1 MVEKGEFLVSVLKR
15 YYRILE
21 SFRDRIDRLN
31 VFPVPD
37 GDTGTNMFF
46 TVRSAIE
53 SLSNLDFESL
63 VTVDADQAK
72 AISKGAL
79 LGARGNSGVI
89 LSQVIASFA
98 TTFGSNDPTGEVKA
112 VDVANFLAAAN
123 ERARAAVLRP
133 VEGTILTVLRDV
145 ASVGLQSTSLEISA
159 FTDVIFDEAQ
169 RSLDETPKYLEA
181 LARADVVDSGGAG
194 FVLFVAAMAF
204 VIKSTKFTWGT
215 EVPFNFEA
223 KVPTSLIPREV
234 DEEQLAEDGPR
245 YEVMFILTAQSPSL
259 VDNFRELWASLG
271 DSIVIVG
278 QDDTYNCHI
287 HTDDIGASIE
297 AGIQS
302 GQVSK
307 IRVTDLHEQ
316 VREERW
322 VLESKGVGAPDLYG
336 VEVKE
341 VPKTSVVAVANG
353 DGVRRIFRSLGVHRI
368 VQGGQSMN
376 PSTDEILKAIDEAP
390 SNDVIVLPNNSN
402 VTAVAQIAAE
412 VSIKNVRVIPT
423 RGVVEGM
430 SALVSFDPMVAIDE
444 NYDAMAE
451 GAKRVVVAEI
461 TRAVRDYQ
469 DAIGRIKSGEYIGI
483 TTDGIVSVS
492 HDLTEV
498 VIDTIGKL
506 LTDDS
511 EIVTVIEGEGSSA
524 AISRE
529 ISEWMALNF
538 PDIEVE
544 FHHGQQPSYPY
555 LVGIE

>member
-1 MVEKGEFLVSVLKR
+1 MVAKGEFLVSVLKR

-53 SLSNLDFESL
+53 ALSQVDFDNLIG
-63 VTVDADQAK
+63 VDAVQAK

-89 LSQVIASFA
+89 LSQLIASFA
-98 TTFGSNDPTGEVKA
+98 STFGGEEIDAEVSSRDIA
-112 VDVANFLAAAN
+112 TFLLTAN
-123 ERARAAVLRP
+123 ERARNAVLRP

-145 ASVGLQSTSLEISA
+145 AQIADTNSFQDISSFA
-159 FTDVIFDEAQ
+159 DIIFDESQ

-194 FVLFVAAMAF
+194 FVLFVAAIAF
-204 VIKSTKFTWGT
+204 VVNSTKFTWGI

-223 KVPTSLIPREV
+223 KVPLT
-234 DEEQLAEDGPR
+234 LAPTVPSDDASSEDGPR
-245 YEVMFILTAQSPSL
+245 YEVMFILNTLSKAL
-259 VDNFRELWASLG
+259 IDNFKELWASLG

-278 QDDTYNCHI
+278 EDDTYNCHI
-287 HTDDIGASIE
+287 HTDEIGASIE

-302 GQVSK
+302 GQVSN

-341 VPKTSVVAVANG
+341 VPKTAVVAVANG
-353 DGVRRIFRSLGVHRI
+353 DGVRRILRSLGVHRI

-390 SNDVIVLPNNSN
+390 SVDVIVLPNNSN

-412 VSIKNVRVIPT
+412 VSAKNVKVIPT

-444 NYDAMAE
+444 NYKAMQE

-469 DAIGRIKSGEYIGI
+469 DTIGKIKSGEYIGI
-483 TTDGIVSVS
+483 STEGIVSVS
-492 HDLTEV
+492 SDLTEV

-506 LTDDS
+506 LADES

-529 ISEWMALNF
+529 ISEWMVMNF

-544 FHHGQQPSYPY
+544 FHHGQQPNYPY
-555 LVGIE
+555 LIGIE

>member
-1 MVEKGEFLVSVLKR
+1 MVAKGEFLVSVLKR

-37 GDTGTNMFF
+37 GDTGTNMYF

-53 SLSNLDFESL
+53 ALPQVDFDNL
-63 VTVDADQAK
+63 VGVDAVQAK

-98 TTFGSNDPTGEVKA
+98 STFGGEDIDAEVTSRDIA
-112 VDVANFLAAAN
+112 TFLITAN

-145 ASVGLQSTSLEISA
+145 AQIADANSGERITTFADI
-159 FTDVIFDEAQ
+159 IFDESQ
-169 RSLDETPKYLEA
+169 RSLDETPKHLEA

-194 FVLFVAAMAF
+194 FVLFVAAIAF
-204 VIKSTKFTWGT
+204 VVNSTKFTWGI
-215 EVPFNFEA
+215 EVPFSFEA
-223 KVPTSLIPREV
+223 KVPLTLVPSAPND
-234 DEEQLAEDGPR
+234 DESSEDGPR
-245 YEVMFILTAQSPSL
+245 YEVMFILDTLSEAL
-259 VDNFRELWASLG
+259 IDNFKELWASLG

-278 QDDTYNCHI
+278 EDNTYNCHI

-302 GQVSK
+302 GQVAN

-341 VPKTSVVAVANG
+341 VPKTAVVAVANG
-353 DGVRRIFRSLGVHRI
+353 DGVRRILRSLGVHRI

-390 SNDVIVLPNNSN
+390 SQDVIVLPNNSN

-412 VSIKNVRVIPT
+412 VSTKNVKVIPT

-444 NYDAMAE
+444 NYRAMQE

-469 DAIGRIKSGEYIGI
+469 DTIGRIRSGEYIGI
-483 TTDGIVSVS
+483 ATDGIISVS
-492 HDLTEV
+492 SDLTEV
-498 VIDTIGKL
+498 IIDTIGKL
-506 LTDDS
+506 LTDES
-511 EIVTVIEGEGSSA
+511 EIVTVIEGEGSTV

-529 ISEWMALNF
+529 ISEWMVMNF

-544 FHHGQQPSYPY
+544 FHHGQQPNYPY
-555 LVGIE
+555 LIGIE

>member
-1 MVEKGEFLVSVLKR
+1 MVAKGEFLVSVLKR
-15 YYRILE
+15 YYRFLE

-37 GDTGTNMFF
+37 GDTGTNMFY
-46 TVRSAIE
+46 TVRSAVE
-53 SLSNLDFESL
+53 ALSHVDFDSL
-63 VTVDADQAK
+63 VDVDANQAK

-98 TTFGSNDPTGEVKA
+98 TVFASDDRDSEVTSQ
-112 VDVANFLAAAN
+112 DVATFLHTAN
-123 ERARAAVLRP
+123 ERARSAVLRP

-145 ASVGLQSTSLEISA
+145 AKVAEALVDLDISLFVEK
-159 FTDVIFDEAQ
+159 IFDESQ
-169 RSLDETPKYLEA
+169 RSLDDTPKYLEA

-194 FVLFVAAMAF
+194 FVLFVASMAYA
-204 VIKSTKFTWGT
+204 ISSTNFTWGIDIA
-215 EVPFNFEA
+215 FNFES
-223 KVPTSLIPREV
+223 KVPSTHLSSEFREE
-234 DEEQLAEDGPR
+234 DLSEEGPR
-245 YEVMFILTAQSPSL
+245 YEVMFILESNSEVL
-259 VDNFRELWASLG
+259 IDNFRELWASLG
-271 DSIVIVG
+271 DSIVVVG

-287 HTDDIGASIE
+287 HTDEIGASIE

-302 GQVSK
+302 GQVSN

-322 VLESKGVGAPDLYG
+322 VLESKGQGSPDLYG

-368 VQGGQSMN
+368 IQGGQSMN

-390 SNDVIVLPNNSN
+390 SSDVIVLPNNSN

-412 VSIKNVRVIPT
+412 VSSKNVRVIPT

-444 NYDAMAE
+444 NFEAMEE
-451 GAKRVVVAEI
+451 GARHVVVAEV
-461 TRAVRDYQ
+461 TRAVRDYP
-469 DAIGRIKSGEYIGI
+469 DAIGKIKSGDYIGI
-483 TTDGIVSVS
+483 TIDGIVAVSV
-492 HDLTEV
+492 DLTEV
-498 VIDTIGKL
+498 IIDTIGKL
-506 LTDDS
+506 LTDES
-511 EIVTVIEGEGSSA
+511 EIVTIIEGEGSTP

-529 ISEWMALNF
+529 ISEWMVMNF
-538 PDIEVE
+538 PEIEVE
-544 FHHGQQPSYPY
+544 FHHGQQPNYPY
-555 LVGIE
+555 LIGIE

>member
-1 MVEKGEFLVSVLKR
+1 MVAKGEFLVSVLKR

-46 TVRSAIE
+46 TVRSAVE
-53 SLSNLDFESL
+53 ALPQVDFDMLVGVDSL
-63 VTVDADQAK
+63 QAK
-72 AISKGAL
+72 SISKGAL

-98 TTFGSNDPTGEVKA
+98 SVFGGDDLTSSVTSADLVS
-112 VDVANFLAAAN
+112 FLTNAN

-145 ASVGLQSTSLEISA
+145 ADVAKSNRDRDLSTLTA
-159 FTDVIFDEAQ
+159 TIFDEAQ
-169 RSLDETPKYLEA
+169 RSLDETPRYLEA

-194 FVLFVAAMAF
+194 FVLFVAAIAF
-204 VIKSTKFTWGT
+204 VVNSTKFTWGI

-223 KVPTSLIPREV
+223 KVPTTSVPNDAIV
-234 DEEQLAEDGPR
+234 DEASVDGPR
-245 YEVMFILTAQSPSL
+245 YEVMFILTAGSEVL
-259 VDNFRELWASLG
+259 IDNFRELWASLG

-287 HTDDIGASIE
+287 HTDEIGASIE

-322 VLESKGVGAPDLYG
+322 VLESKGVGSPDLYG
-336 VEVKE
+336 IEVKE

-390 SNDVIVLPNNSN
+390 SDDVIVLPNNSN

-412 VSIKNVRVIPT
+412 VSSKNVRVIPT

-430 SALVSFDPMVAIDE
+430 SALVSFDPMVAIGE
-444 NYDAMAE
+444 NYEAMQDS
-451 GAKRVVVAEI
+451 AKRVVVAEI

-469 DAIGRIKSGEYIGI
+469 DTIGKIRSGEYIGI

-492 HDLTEV
+492 SDLTEV
-498 VIDTIGKL
+498 IIDTIGKL
-506 LTDDS
+506 LSDES
-511 EIVTVIEGEGSSA
+511 EIVTVIEGEGSTP

-529 ISEWMALNF
+529 ISEWMVMNF

-544 FHHGQQPSYPY
+544 FHHGQQPNYPY
-555 LVGIE
+555 LIGIE

>member
-1 MVEKGEFLVSVLKR
+1 MVAKGEFLVSVLKR

-37 GDTGTNMFF
+37 GDTGTNMYF

-53 SLSNLDFESL
+53 ALPQVDFDNL
-63 VTVDADQAK
+63 VGVDAVQAK

-98 TTFGSNDPTGEVKA
+98 STFGGEDIDTEVSSRDIA
-112 VDVANFLAAAN
+112 TFLITAN
-123 ERARAAVLRP
+123 ERARSAVLRP

-145 ASVGLQSTSLEISA
+145 AQIADANSGERITTFADI
-159 FTDVIFDEAQ
+159 IFDESQ

-194 FVLFVAAMAF
+194 FVLFVAAIAF
-204 VIKSTKFTWGT
+204 VVNSTKFTWGI
-215 EVPFNFEA
+215 EVPFSFEA
-223 KVPTSLIPREV
+223 KVPLTLVPSVPS
-234 DEEQLAEDGPR
+234 DDDPSEDGPR
-245 YEVMFILTAQSPSL
+245 YEVMFILNTLSEAL
-259 VDNFRELWASLG
+259 IDNFKELWASLG

-278 QDDTYNCHI
+278 EDDTYNCHI

-302 GQVSK
+302 GQVSN

-341 VPKTSVVAVANG
+341 VPKTAVVAVANG
-353 DGVRRIFRSLGVHRI
+353 DGVRRILRSLGVHRI

-390 SNDVIVLPNNSN
+390 SADVIVLPNNSN

-412 VSIKNVRVIPT
+412 VSTKNVKVIPT

-444 NYDAMAE
+444 NYRAMQE

-469 DAIGRIKSGEYIGI
+469 DTIGRIRSGEYIGI
-483 TTDGIVSVS
+483 ATDGIISVS
-492 HDLTEV
+492 SDLTEV
-498 VIDTIGKL
+498 IIDTIGKL
-506 LTDDS
+506 LTDES
-511 EIVTVIEGEGSSA
+511 EIVTVIEGEGSTV

-529 ISEWMALNF
+529 ISEWMVMNF

-544 FHHGQQPSYPY
+544 FHHGQQPNYPY
-555 LVGIE
+555 LIGIE